1 MIPTSPISADTGRSA
16 DELSE
21 LLHLVYGAASNAD
34 RWPSVLQAVAASL
47 HGRSSMLFTPYL
59 RPQEK
64 GMYHALDI
72 TPEQSMLWAAKYLEL
87 DLWTNQ
93 ALEQGL
99 VKQGAVITDADTAT
113 LITTHRPMSAPPFSQ
128 QDRNW
133 LNLLLPHLARSLELS
148 HRIQGTQ
155 LLQRSLLSALNSLS
169 WGVLLLNA
177 AGQLIH
183 ANTAA
188 RQVLS
193 REDGLACTP
202 TGQLAAQPLR
212 AGQPGLADWLQAQ
225 SNLLMPDVLHFSDA
239 FLVKRT
245 DTDQVYCIQCCPVDN
260 ASIWHRHTPGQSV
273 ACVVFVSNPA
283 ALILPTADRL
293 KRLYGLTEAETN
305 VSHQLANGLST
316 KETAKA
322 LGTSPETVRTQVK
335 NIYQKMRVNSQSEL
349 VRTLLTLGQ
358 ASV

>member
-59 RPQEK
+59 PPQEK
-64 GMYHALDI
+64 GMHHALDI

-93 ALEQGL
+93 AIEQGL
-99 VKQGAVITDADTAT
+99 VKQGAVITDADTATEEEFRASQIYRDLFSRMDVSRFCSGVIFDSSADGIPAT

-155 LLQRSLLSALNSLS
+155 LLQRSLLSALNSRS
-169 WGVLLLNA
+169 EE
-177 AGQLIH
+177 
-183 ANTAA
+183 
-188 RQVLS
+188 R
-193 REDGLACTP
+193 
-202 TGQLAAQPLR
+202 
-212 AGQPGLADWLQAQ
+212 
-225 SNLLMPDVLHFSDA
+225 
-239 FLVKRT
+239 
-245 DTDQVYCIQCCPVDN
+245 
-260 ASIWHRHTPGQSV
+260 
-273 ACVVFVSNPA
+273 
-283 ALILPTADRL
+283 
-293 KRLYGLTEAETN
+293 
-305 VSHQLANGLST
+305 
-316 KETAKA
+316 
-322 LGTSPETVRTQVK
+322 
-335 NIYQKMRVNSQSEL
+335 RV
-349 VRTLLTLGQ
+349 G
-358 ASV
+358 